1 MSEIHLEENSI
12 SVDATLIGRS
22 LGIDE
27 SLVQDL
33 MRKGQ
38 ITSLWEHG
46 VDDDAGTYRLTF
58 FHRNRRAR
66 FIVDGSGNIIR
77 RSAIDFGDGPG
88 APRMRRS
95 LR

>member
-1 MSEIHLEENSI
+1 MSEIQLEENSI
-12 SVDATLIGRS
+12 SVDATLVGRS

-27 SLVQDL
+27 RLVQGL
-33 MRKGQ
+33 MREGA
-38 ITSLWEHG
+38 ITSLCEHG

-77 RSAIDFGDGPG
+77 RSTIDFSDGPG
-88 APRMRRS
+88 AAGMRWSR
-95 LR
+95 L

>member
-1 MSEIHLEENSI
+1 MAEIQLKESSI

-27 SLVQDL
+27 SLVQGL
-33 MRKGQ
+33 MREGE
-38 ITSLWEHG
+38 ITSLCEHG

-58 FHRNRRAR
+58 FYRNRRSR

-77 RSAIDFGDGPG
+77 RSTIDFGDSPG
-88 APRMRRS
+88 ATRMRRS